1 MWVALRTHPPGPEW
15 IANLISRR
23 IFVNH
28 HCSIIFGLFN
38 FELFRIFS
46 SFILWQILP
55 HLADYFAD
63 FPQLQ
68 VRVLALDDVP
78 DFSWVPH
85 VWHQRLFRGLGGL
98 GCPVRRLQ
106 HLSVTFN
113 RFGAWANTGGL
124 PHPQK
129 GVNYWLISSNC
140 GQSGAVSYLKY
151 FRYWCEFTLTY
162 DVILGAPFW
171 QTAFFQ
177 GLNCATKI
185 KLVMMCWFANLS
197 Q

>member
-63 FPQLQ
+63 FPQLH

-85 VWHQRLFRGLGGL
+85 VWHQRLFQGLYFL
-98 GCPVRRLQ
+98 TF
-106 HLSVTFN
+106 LSFSPKN
-113 RFGAWANTGGL
+113 LNPIHHFLHRWCDILPNTEKFIL
-124 PHPQK
+124 SK
-129 GVNYWLISSNC
+129 VL
-140 GQSGAVSYLKY
+140 VKL
-151 FRYWCEFTLTY
+151 LTY
-162 DVILGAPFW
+162 SVIIKG
-171 QTAFFQ
+171 TS
-177 GLNCATKI
+177 GLRLI
-185 KLVMMCWFANLS
+185 LYW
-197 Q
+197 